1 MDEFDAPA
9 YPWGNDGCMVGGLTK
24 REMCVFMAMQGLLA
38 NSFDGNQNQ
47 PLSTASYEDIA
58 DIAVDHAEAVLKRLK
73 GEGK

>member
-9 YPWGNDGCMVGGLTK
+9 YPWGNDGGMVGGLTK

-38 NSFDGNQNQ
+38 NSYDGHLNQ

-58 DIAVDHAEAVLKRLK
+58 EIAVEHAEAVIKRLK
-73 GEGK
+73 GEEK